1 MTRENKKNTEIIE
14 EKYEEIITGQIDQ
27 NRCAWAR
34 NVTGKCAR
42 NQEQIEMKSYKERR
56 KVDKV
61 VMITIILHEKRNK
74 SSSNWW
80 WEFVF
85 VRVGLKE

>member
-27 NRCAWAR
+27 NRRAWAR
-34 NVTGKCAR
+34 NITGKCAR
-42 NQEQIEMKSYKERR
+42 NQEQIGMKSY
-56 KVDKV
+56 KV
-61 VMITIILHEKRNK
+61 VMITIILHEKRKK

-85 VRVGLKE
+85 VRVRLKEWPKKEDK